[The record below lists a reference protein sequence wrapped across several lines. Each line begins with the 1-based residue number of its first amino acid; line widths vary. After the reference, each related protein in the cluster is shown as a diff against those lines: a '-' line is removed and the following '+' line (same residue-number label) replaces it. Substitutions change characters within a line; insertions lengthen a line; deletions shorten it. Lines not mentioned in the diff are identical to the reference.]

1 MPRSPRVTIAVPVY
15 NGEQFL
21 QESLDSIVAQT
32 FSDYEVLISD
42 NASTDRTAEICL
54 AYAAR
59 DPRVRYVRQEQNVGL
74 ARNYEYLVRHA
85 TAEYFKLVNADDL
98 CDPSLVEK
106 CVTVLD
112 AHPEVVLCYGKTVL
126 IDAKGEVIRYYED
139 NLDLRQPRAADRF
152 RLALERLR
160 LVNVLEGVI
169 RTASLQRT
177 QLLGTFVASDM
188 ALVPELTLHGQ
199 FHELP
204 EFLFYRR
211 MHAGASSS
219 IVTDEDD
226 LKFWDPLDRRE
237 KPPVVA
243 QRLWSYATG
252 IRRAPIPLGQK
263 IELLGNVMRR
273 VVIRRWDLLRELR
286 YAWLPGRPA
295 RPSVIGVLGHY
306 GNANLG
312 DEAIIHAVI
321 AEVRRRRGGL
331 LAVSNHPKDTAWR
344 HDVPAVSI
352 HTGELHDAGCG
363 APHVPTHDCAF
374 MRRPRRRREGVL
386 PTTRRGAAWLLRGV
400 ADIGREIRSSWRIL
414 GHLRRVDLL
423 LVAGSNQML
432 DNFGG
437 PREFPYIN
445 LKWSILAR
453 MVGCRVAWI
462 SVGAGPLDSPLSRRF
477 VRTSLRLADYVSVR
491 DEGSRRFLRDI
502 GVKRE
507 ILVFPDL
514 AHGLPHDQSVLAPR
528 ERNGGRPT
536 IAINPIPMYDGR
548 YWPESAP
555 EKNRRFVSELAA
567 LAAGAIKEGY
577 GLFFFATHP
586 RDAGVA
592 QDILNLMAAEHGQRP
607 AGDNPVRCSATTE
620 GLLRDIASA
629 DLVVT
634 TRFHGALLS
643 LLVGRPT
650 LAISYYRKTQ
660 ELMAD
665 LGHGDDLAIPLDE
678 LCASDALERLRSLE
692 DRAEKLV
699 PAMRQKNAEYRTA
712 LREQYDRVFKLVA
725 GR

>member
-1 MPRSPRVTIAVPVY
+1 VSRSPRVTIAIPVY

-21 QESLDSIVAQT
+21 QETIDSIVAQT
-32 FSDYEVLISD
+32 FTDYEVIISD
-42 NASTDRTAEICL
+42 NASTDRTAEICRE
-54 AYAAR
+54 YAAR
-59 DPRVRYVRQEQNVGL
+59 DSRVRYVRQERNVGL
-74 ARNYEYLVRHA
+74 ARNYEHLVRLA
-85 TAEYFKLVNADDL
+85 GGEYFKLANADDL
-98 CDPSLVEK
+98 CDPRLVER
-106 CVTVLD
+106 CVEVLD
-112 AHPEVVLCYGKTVL
+112 AHPEAVLCYGKTVL
-126 IDAKGEVIRYYED
+126 IDAKGEVIRYHED

-152 RLALERLR
+152 RLALQRLQ

-169 RTASLQRT
+169 RTASLRRT
-177 QLLGTFVASDM
+177 GLLGTYVAADM

-204 EFLFYRR
+204 EFLFFRR

-219 IVTDEDD
+219 IVTDEED
-226 LKFWDPLDRRE
+226 LKFWDPLARRE

-252 IRRAPIPLGQK
+252 IWRAPIPAGQK
-263 IELLGNVMRR
+263 LELLGGVMRR
-273 VVIRRWDLLRELR
+273 VITRRRDLLQELR
-286 YAWLPGRPA
+286 YAWTPA
-295 RPSVIGVLGHY
+295 RAARPPLIGVLGHY

-312 DEAIIHAVI
+312 DEAIIHAVMT
-321 AEVRRRRGGL
+321 EVRRRRGNL
-331 LAVSNHPKDTAWR
+331 LAVSNNPADTAWR
-344 HDVPAVSI
+344 HDVPAVSL
-352 HTGELHDAGCG
+352 HSGERREAGHG
-363 APHVPTHDCAF
+363 AAHVPAPDDPVPARPA
-374 MRRPRRRREGVL
+374 RRAGVL
-386 PTTRRGAAWLLRGV
+386 RAARRAAGRVVRGLGGVGAEV
-400 ADIGREIRSSWRIL
+400 ASSWRIL
-414 GHLRRVDLL
+414 RHLRRVDLL

-437 PREFPYIN
+437 PWEFPYIN

-453 MVGCRVAWI
+453 MAGCRVAWI
-462 SVGAGPLDSPLSRRF
+462 SVGAGPLDSRLSRRF
-477 VRTSLRLADYVSVR
+477 VRASLRLADYVSVR
-491 DEGSRRFLRDI
+491 DEGSLRLLRDI

-514 AHGLPHDQSVLAPR
+514 AHGLAHDQGALAPR
-528 ERNGGRPT
+528 ERDGGRPT
-536 IAINPIPMYDGR
+536 IGINPMPMYDGR
-548 YWPESAP
+548 YWPEAAP

-567 LAAGAIKEGY
+567 LAAGAIKEGHDV
-577 GLFFFATHP
+577 FFFATHP
-586 RDAGVA
+586 RDARVA
-592 QDILNLMAAEHGQRP
+592 RDILALMEAEHGQRP
-607 AGDNPVRCSATTE
+607 GGADLVRSSATTE
-620 GLLRDIASA
+620 ALLRDIASA

-665 LGHGDDLAIPLDE
+665 LGHGDDLAIPLDD
-678 LCASDALERLRSLE
+678 LRAADALERLRLLE

-699 PAMRQKNAEYRTA
+699 PAMRQKSAEYRAA

>member
-1 MPRSPRVTIAVPVY
+1 MSRSPRVTIAIPVY

-21 QESLDSIVAQT
+21 QETIDSIVAQT
-32 FSDYEVLISD
+32 FTDYEVIISD
-42 NASTDRTAEICL
+42 NASTDRTAEICRE
-54 AYAAR
+54 YAAR
-59 DPRVRYVRQEQNVGL
+59 DPRVRYVRQERNVGL
-74 ARNYEYLVRHA
+74 ARNYEHLVRLA
-85 TAEYFKLVNADDL
+85 GGEYFKLANADDL
-98 CDPSLVEK
+98 CDRRLVQQ
-106 CVTVLD
+106 CVEVLD
-112 AHPEVVLCYGKTVL
+112 AHPEAVLCYGKTVL
-126 IDAKGEVIRYYED
+126 IDAKGDVIRHHED

-152 RLALERLR
+152 RLALQRLQ

-169 RTASLQRT
+169 RTASLRRT
-177 QLLGTFVASDM
+177 GLLGTYVAADM

-226 LKFWDPLDRRE
+226 LKFWDPLARRE

-252 IRRAPIPLGQK
+252 IWRAPIPVGQK
-263 IELLGNVMRR
+263 IELLGGVMRR
-273 VVIRRWDLLRELR
+273 VITRRKDLLQELR
-286 YAWLPGRPA
+286 YAWTPVRAA
-295 RPSVIGVLGHY
+295 RPPVIGVLGHY

-312 DEAIIHAVI
+312 DEAIIHAVMT
-321 AEVRRRRGGL
+321 EVRRRRGNL
-331 LAVSNHPKDTAWR
+331 LAVSNHPADTAWR
-344 HDVPAVSI
+344 HDVPAVSL
-352 HTGELHDAGCG
+352 HSGELREAGHG
-363 APHVPTHDCAF
+363 AAHVPAPDDPVPARPA
-374 MRRPRRRREGVL
+374 RRAGVWRPARR
-386 PTTRRGAAWLLRGV
+386 AAGRMLRGLGSV
-400 ADIGREIRSSWRIL
+400 GAEITSSWRIL
-414 GHLRRVDLL
+414 RHLRRVDLL

-437 PREFPYIN
+437 PWEFPYIN

-453 MVGCRVAWI
+453 MAGCRVAWI
-462 SVGAGPLDSPLSRRF
+462 SVGAGPLDSRLSRRF
-477 VRTSLRLADYVSVR
+477 VRASLRLADYVSVR
-491 DEGSRRFLRDI
+491 DEGSRRLLRDI

-514 AHGLPHDQSVLAPR
+514 AHGLAYDQGAVAPR

-536 IAINPIPMYDGR
+536 IAINPMPMYDGR
-548 YWPESAP
+548 YWPEAAP

-567 LAAGAIKEGY
+567 LAAGAIKEGHD
-577 GLFFFATHP
+577 LFFFATHP
-586 RDAGVA
+586 RDARVA
-592 QDILNLMAAEHGQRP
+592 RDILALMEAEHGQRP
-607 AGDNPVRCSATTE
+607 GGDDLVRCSATTE
-620 GLLRDIASA
+620 ALLRDIASA

-665 LGHGDDLAIPLDE
+665 LGHGNDLAIPLDD
-678 LCASDALERLRSLE
+678 LRATDALERLRLLE

-699 PAMRQKNAEYRTA
+699 PAMRQKNAEYRAA
-712 LREQYDRVFKLVA
+712 LREQYDQVFKLVA

>member
-1 MPRSPRVTIAVPVY
+1 MPKGPRVTIAVPVY

-21 QESLDSIVAQT
+21 QESIDSIVAQT
-32 FSDYEVLISD
+32 FSDYEVIISD
-42 NASTDRTAEICL
+42 NASTDRTAEICRE
-54 AYAAR
+54 YAER
-59 DPRVRYVRQEQNVGL
+59 DPRVRYVRQERNVGL
-74 ARNYEYLVRHA
+74 ARNYEHLVRLA
-85 TAEYFKLVNADDL
+85 SGEYFKLVNADDL
-98 CDPSLVEK
+98 CDPRLVDE
-106 CVTVLD
+106 CVKVLD

-126 IDAKGEVIRYYED
+126 IDAKGEVIRYHED

-152 RLALERLR
+152 RLALQRLQ

-177 QLLGTFVASDM
+177 GLLGTYVASDM
-188 ALVPELTLHGQ
+188 ALVPELALHGQ

-204 EFLFYRR
+204 EFMFYRR

-252 IRRAPIPLGQK
+252 IWRAPVPLGQK
-263 IELLGNVMRR
+263 IELLGGVMRR
-273 VVIRRWDLLRELR
+273 VITRRKDLLRELW
-286 YAWLPGRPA
+286 YAWTPARPA
-295 RPSVIGVLGHY
+295 RTPVIGVLGHY

-312 DEAIIHAVI
+312 DEAIIHAVM
-321 AEVRRRRGGL
+321 AEVRRRRGSL
-331 LAVSNHPKDTAWR
+331 LAVSNHPEDTAWR
-344 HDVPAVSI
+344 HGVAAVSL
-352 HTGELHDAGCG
+352 HTGERREAGRG
-363 APHVPTHDCAF
+363 APHVPAPDDPGLA
-374 MRRPRRRREGVL
+374 RGPRPAGALR
-386 PTTRRGAAWLLRGV
+386 TARRGAGRLVRGL
-400 ADIGREIRSSWRIL
+400 AGIGGEIVSSWRIL
-414 GHLRRVDLL
+414 RHLRRVDLL

-437 PREFPYIN
+437 PWEFPYIN
-445 LKWSILAR
+445 LKWSVLAR
-453 MVGCRVAWI
+453 MVGCRLAWI
-462 SVGAGPLDSPLSRRF
+462 SVGAGPLDAPLSRRF
-477 VRTSLRLADYVSVR
+477 VRASLRLADYVSVR
-491 DEGSRRFLRDI
+491 DEGSRRLLREI
-502 GVKRE
+502 GVKQE

-514 AHGLPHDQSVLAPR
+514 AHGLAHDESLLAR
-528 ERNGGRPT
+528 GDRTGGRPT
-536 IAINPIPMYDGR
+536 VAINPMPMYDGQ

-567 LAAGAIKEGY
+567 LAAGAVKEGY

-586 RDAGVA
+586 RDARVA
-592 QDILNLMAAEHGQRP
+592 HDILALMAAEHGQRP
-607 AGDNPVRCSATTE
+607 WGDDTVRCSRTTE
-620 GLLRDIASA
+620 DLLRDIASA

-634 TRFHGALLS
+634 TRFHGAVLS

-650 LAISYYRKTQ
+650 LAIAYYRKTQ
-660 ELMAD
+660 ELMAE
-665 LGHGDDLAIPLDE
+665 LGQGDDLAIPVDDLRAVDV
-678 LCASDALERLRSLE
+678 LERLRLLE

-699 PAMRQKNAEYRTA
+699 PAMRQKSAEYRAA